1 MKYVMIVV
9 EETGIA
15 NALMVLLKD
24 KFLPVVVAPDSACQ
38 SIVQR
43 KPDIVILDSMYSSRS
58 GYELVE
64 DMLKLIP
71 DVPVIVLVNSY
82 GPIARRL
89 MNLGVYEIIEKP
101 FDPERFMYTLNRAAA
116 HAEIRKPEKSQTMQ
130 NDRDRTSLMNE
141 NTFFQ
146 KLSELIAEN
155 FSVPERLIY
164 AMLNLLRTQ
173 FSLSGISLFIRKNDE
188 FVFYDGIGVE
198 KGFLNN
204 VKFNP
209 GSTIYRWLMSERKI
223 LQKHHHDSSEP
234 ISEMNLLQ
242 AELILPLLNRDGVA
256 LGFFAFGTRLTGEV
270 FTAET
275 IRFLTVTITYLSILI
290 EDAFIFLDIVIQK
303 ESQKIILDNVP
314 TGIIVLDNA
323 CNVKIFN
330 KQAELILEKNSKDVL
345 NLPVERCGAEF
356 ASKVKD
362 VIVSRQPISR
372 EELFISTR
380 GKWLDM
386 SCDFIKQNNEI
397 MWTIVIFQ
405 DITSARKM
413 EKERKRI
420 EYNQYWQQIAQQL
433 SHEIKN
439 PLVAIKTFACLL
451 PEKFSDESFRTEFY
465 KIVNGEIQRLTF
477 LVEKIAR
484 LADAEQLTLNKANC
498 LEILQKIK
506 EKFPSLEITSRD
518 GIDTITKVD
527 TTRLQEAL
535 ELLLDFCV
543 QDVGEQKNIKISLT
557 SQKDFIEI
565 SILEPGNN
573 IKCQPGQDLFA
584 PFSNQFSTSLSLNL
598 AICRKIIEEH
608 SGRIFSE
615 ILPESKKF
623 IIKLPLSK

>member
-1 MKYVMIVV
+1 M
-9 EETGIA
+9 
-15 NALMVLLKD
+15 
-24 KFLPVVVAPDSACQ
+24 
-38 SIVQR
+38 
-43 KPDIVILDSMYSSRS
+43 
-58 GYELVE
+58 
-64 DMLKLIP
+64 
-71 DVPVIVLVNSY
+71 
-82 GPIARRL
+82 
-89 MNLGVYEIIEKP
+89 
-101 FDPERFMYTLNRAAA
+101 
-116 HAEIRKPEKSQTMQ
+116 
-130 NDRDRTSLMNE
+130 
-141 NTFFQ
+141 
-146 KLSELIAEN
+146 
-155 FSVPERLIY
+155 
-164 AMLNLLRTQ
+164 
-173 FSLSGISLFIRKNDE
+173 
-188 FVFYDGIGVE
+188 
-198 KGFLNN
+198 
-204 VKFNP
+204 
-209 GSTIYRWLMSERKI
+209 
-223 LQKHHHDSSEP
+223 
-234 ISEMNLLQ
+234 
-242 AELILPLLNRDGVA
+242 
-256 LGFFAFGTRLTGEV
+256 
-270 FTAET
+270 
-275 IRFLTVTITYLSILI
+275 SILI
-290 EDAFIFLDIVIQK
+290 EDAFIFQDIVIQK

-405 DITSARKM
+405 DITSAREM

>member
-9 EETGIA
+9 EDTGIA
-15 NALMVLLKD
+15 NALKVLLKD
-24 KFLPVVVAPDSACQ
+24 KFLPFVVTADSACQ
-38 SIVQR
+38 SIAQR
-43 KPDIVILDSMYSSRS
+43 KPDIVIIDSVYSSRS
-58 GYELVE
+58 GYELAGE
-64 DMLKLIP
+64 ILKLIP
-71 DVPVIVLVNSY
+71 DIPVIALVDSY
-82 GPIARRL
+82 GPITRRL
-89 MNLGVYEIIEKP
+89 MNLGVYEVIEKP

-116 HAEIRKPEKSQTMQ
+116 HVEIRRPENSEAIQD
-130 NDRDRTSLMNE
+130 NRDKTSLVNE

-164 AMLNLLRTQ
+164 AILNLLRTQ
-173 FSLSGISLFIRKNDE
+173 FSLSGVSLFIRKNEE
-188 FVFYDGIGVE
+188 FVFFDGIGVE
-198 KGFLNN
+198 KVFLNN
-204 VKFNP
+204 VRFNP
-209 GSTIYRWLMSERKI
+209 GTAIYKWLMSERKI
-223 LQKHHHDSSEP
+223 IQKHHLYSSELV
-234 ISEMNLLQ
+234 SEMNLLQ
-242 AELILPLLNRDGVA
+242 ADLVLPLLNRDGLA

-290 EDAFIFLDIVIQK
+290 EDAFLFQDIVIQE

-314 TGIIVLDNA
+314 TGIIVLDNTYH
-323 CNVKIFN
+323 VKIFN
-330 KQAELILEKNSKDVL
+330 KQAELILGKRSKDVL
-345 NLPVERCGAEF
+345 NLSVEHCGAEF

-362 VIVSRQPISR
+362 VIVNRQPINR
-372 EELFISTR
+372 EELFISTL
-380 GKWLDM
+380 GKWIGM

-397 MWTIVIFQ
+397 TWTIVIFQ
-405 DITSARKM
+405 DITSAKEM

-420 EYNQYWQQIAQQL
+420 EHNQYWQQIAQQL

-484 LADAEQLTLNKANC
+484 LADTEQLTLNKTNC
-498 LEILQKIK
+498 LEILQKVK
-506 EKFPSLEITSRD
+506 QRFPSLEITSCD
-518 GIDTITKVD
+518 GIDTITKAD
-527 TTRLQEAL
+527 ATRLQEAL

-543 QDVGEQKNIKISLT
+543 QDAGEQKNIEISLT
-557 SQKDFIEI
+557 SQEGSIEI
-565 SILEPGNN
+565 SIMEPGNN
-573 IKCQPGQDLFA
+573 IKCQPGQDLFT
-584 PFSNQFSTSLSLNL
+584 PFSNQFSTLLSLNL

-615 ILPESKKF
+615 ILPGSKKF
-623 IIKLPLSK
+623 VIKLPVSK